1 MSLMFVITYLL
12 EEYYVRLLPLKKK
25 GVMRMKQF
33 KLILDRIII
42 ILFLLFILKIAFAM
56 FR

>member
-1 MSLMFVITYLL
+1 MFMIIYLL
-12 EEYYVRLLPLKKK
+12 EEYNVRLLPLKKK

-33 KLILDRIII
+33 KLILDKIII